1 MVPASVLVSAKPK
14 QTGTKILL
22 AGQAGSY
29 KNNIELKVEPATT
42 LSFLGT
48 KYSTSLII
56 VSSWNWFDTT
66 TVYSSV
72 TLTNTTS
79 GYPTFTQND
88 HQKPLSLQL
97 GKEQYLTYI
106 PFIKSVQNPLN
117 FSVFFNN
124 VKLPYTS
131 DLPYYSIQLID
142 QSGAIDSYN

>member
-1 MVPASVLVSAKPK
+1 LVPANVLVSAKPR
-14 QTGTKILL
+14 QSGTKILL

-29 KNNIELKVEPATT
+29 KNNIELNVEPALT

-66 TVYSSV
+66 TVYSSA
-72 TLTNTTS
+72 TLTNTTI
-79 GYPTFTQND
+79 GYPTFSQND

-97 GKEQYLTYI
+97 GKDQYLTYI
-106 PFIKSVQNPLN
+106 PFKKNPPSPFN

-142 QSGAIDSYN
+142 